1 MSIVDDP
8 AIAPLQLGMDG
19 HLAPAMGDAHDLVV
33 GGDPDA
39 LADHPP
45 VGILEA
51 CGLRFGAEIGTDCL
65 G

>member
-1 MSIVDDP
+1 MNIVEDP

-19 HLAPAMGDAHDLVV
+19 HLAPAMGDAHDLVA

-45 VGILEA
+45 D
-51 CGLRFGAEIGTDCL
+51 RYS
-65 G
+65 